1 MVPYRPFLLSYAIFG
16 QICRREWLFLKRA
29 GQGTIIFDPTSNFF
43 HFMIKH
49 TREHRFE
56 WGNWFQSVFGKITY
70 VPTGQYIVAFIGCN
84 PGAGTC
90 EVPEFAPVRNTPCQ
104 ISVFFSIAHSH
115 AWCHLTDILSPLS
128 AATLSQVPVRFP
140 NLPPCEI
147 PRAKLQSFLAQPTH
161 MPGANIRDVCYDTTY
176 VFPLLNLCTDVF
188 ENLIHS

>member
-70 VPTGQYIVAFIGCN
+70 VPT
-84 PGAGTC
+84 
-90 EVPEFAPVRNTPCQ
+90 
-104 ISVFFSIAHSH
+104 H
-115 AWCHLTDILSPLS
+115 ILSLLS
-128 AATLSQVPVRFP
+128 AATLSQVPMRFP

-188 ENLIHS
+188 ENLLHS